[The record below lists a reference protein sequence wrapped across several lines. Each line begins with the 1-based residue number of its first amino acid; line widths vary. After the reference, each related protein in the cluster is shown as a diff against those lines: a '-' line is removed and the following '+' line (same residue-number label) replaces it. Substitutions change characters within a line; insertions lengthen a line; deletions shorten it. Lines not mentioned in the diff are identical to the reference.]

1 MTDNKAPCADNRAR
15 EETPEPQ
22 IIPSQHRLQHIL
34 ELGNTCNGVNK
45 DELAYYQSQGLIFA
59 NSDGDLFLATPF
71 KNKSKSKQD

>member
-1 MTDNKAPCADNRAR
+1 MTDNKAHCDDNRAR
-15 EETPEPQ
+15 EKTPEPQ

-34 ELGNTCNGVNK
+34 ELGNTFNGVNK

-71 KNKSKSKQD
+71 NNKYKSRDD